1 MPPHAVRTCASAA
14 VAAIDRPVA
23 ARSDAEVD
31 STPPSHES
39 GSERKRTRKSGAAQ
53 RDGAKEAE
61 GEKDGLLVGRHDF
74 QRDYGALVTG
84 DRTHCLADAVAHA
97 LDADHLT
104 VRAGIGANHSFARA
118 IAYVNE
124 AHPEKALVKVTASLM
139 VKGGVEL
146 ALLNR
151 PAGRLILA
159 MSYTLDGAKKYHCAF
174 FDAGFE
180 WTRETLDRGWVRG
193 HGVLKDN
200 QANVLPYLAE
210 PLDRAS
216 KEAAREFFQEPYALQ
231 MRIEAVYE
239 LAGGARAAAVR
250 RREAAQVRGAVH
262 DPVRHAARREWVNAL
277 PAGRVF
283 LSVLR
288 RRGHNLRGRHLRL
301 HARAGGRRLRRCPRR
316 PHRGDAPAGREPCL
330 LER

>member
-14 VAAIDRPVA
+14 VAAVDRPVA
-23 ARSDAEVD
+23 ARSDAEAD
-31 STPPSHES
+31 STPAHGS
-39 GSERKRTRKSGAAQ
+39 GCSKTRKRKSASTRHHE
-53 RDGAKEAE
+53 AKEAE

-74 QRDYGALVTG
+74 QREYGALVTG

-210 PLDRAS
+210 PSDRAS

-239 LAGGARAAAVR
+239 LVAREQLPCAGAKRHKCEAPCTIQYGMLPGAS
-250 RREAAQVRGAVH
+250 G
-262 DPVRHAARREWVNAL
+262 
-277 PAGRVF
+277 
-283 LSVLR
+283 
-288 RRGHNLRGRHLRL
+288 
-301 HARAGGRRLRRCPRR
+301 
-316 PHRGDAPAGREPCL
+316 
-330 LER
+330 